1 MILNKKF
8 DFLNNIKTKI
18 SNILWI
24 IIIFWK
30 NKVVEEMKFSLFG
43 ILFQILRH

>member
-30 NKVVEEMKFSLFG
+30 NKVVGEMKFFLFG